1 MSKHSSTSWH
11 LSTDQSEELLD
22 KLKSQLPNF
31 TELTSLLQPLA
42 SWGGGGGVERTSILN
57 GSGARRKFFKKD

>member
-22 KLKSQLPNF
+22 KLKSQLPYF

-42 SWGGGGGVERTSILN
+42 SWGGGGGGGENLH
-57 GSGARRKFFKKD
+57 FKWIGCS